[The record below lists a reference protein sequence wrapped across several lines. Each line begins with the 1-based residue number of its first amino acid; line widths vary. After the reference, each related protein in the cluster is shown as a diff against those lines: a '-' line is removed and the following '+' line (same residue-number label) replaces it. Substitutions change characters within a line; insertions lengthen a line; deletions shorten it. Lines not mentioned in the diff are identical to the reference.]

1 MAIGYFAELVVGQLP
16 CRKQVV
22 SSVKRHLFAMELTM
36 VLLPV
41 FGLIDSVVKLSCV
54 KLSYIYLY
62 LY

>member
-22 SSVKRHLFAMELTM
+22 SSVKRHLAMELTM
-36 VLLPV
+36 VVLPV